1 MSRRSLKAHE
11 ILNAAEQMVRRGGY
25 NGFSYRKIAERV
37 GIKAASVHYHYPG
50 KGDLGAAVARRYTE
64 RFLEPLGEAN
74 DPNAEPSELLQRY
87 VSAYRK
93 ALVDEGLMCLCGI
106 LGAEIAALP
115 EPVAKE
121 TKRFF
126 ELNIEWLTQLFR
138 RDDRDA
144 KSEESRINAMRI
156 IATLEGAMILARTLG
171 DHSVFND
178 IASGVSL
185 ASRTQGNRLT

>member
-1 MSRRSLKAHE
+1 
-11 ILNAAEQMVRRGGY
+11 MVRRGGY
-25 NGFSYRKIAERV
+25 NGFSYREIAKRV
-37 GIKAASVHYHYPG
+37 GIKAASVHYHFPG

-64 RFLEPLGEAN
+64 RFLDNIGKAD
-74 DPNAEPSELLQRY
+74 DPDAKPSELLRRY

-93 ALVDEGLMCLCGI
+93 GLIDEGLMCLCGM

-126 ELNIEWLTQLFR
+126 ERNIEWLTQLFR
-138 RDDRDA
+138 RDDGETQSQEPRTKA
-144 KSEESRINAMRI
+144 LRT
-156 IATLEGAMILARTLG
+156 IAALEGAVILARTLG

-185 ASRTQGNRLT
+185 ASQTQG